1 MSILLRVLC
10 LTTNTQAAI
19 DNQQMMLDSGSK
31 RPILAQL
38 CAKGLTDNQ
47 LCVIN
52 NYQNKSWLGG
62 SE

>member
-19 DNQQMMLDSGSK
+19 DNQSMMLDSGSK

-38 CAKGLTDNQ
+38 CAKGLADN
-47 LCVIN
+47 
-52 NYQNKSWLGG
+52 
-62 SE
+62 